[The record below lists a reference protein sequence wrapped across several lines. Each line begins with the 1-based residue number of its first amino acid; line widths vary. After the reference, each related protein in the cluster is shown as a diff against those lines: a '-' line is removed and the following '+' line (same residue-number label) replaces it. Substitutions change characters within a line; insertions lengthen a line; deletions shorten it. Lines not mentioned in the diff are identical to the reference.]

1 MININTILYLVKKSE
16 LIKLI
21 CNIKNIIPS
30 GLQNNYINYMN
41 TITDIKKLLAN
52 HKHLL
57 SEKYPIKN
65 IAVFGSYSRNEQNE
79 KSDIDIFVEFN
90 APIGIEFIDLAEGLE
105 RILHLRVDLISK
117 NGIKKAYFKSIKKDL
132 IYV

>member
-1 MININTILYLVKKSE
+1 
-16 LIKLI
+16 
-21 CNIKNIIPS
+21 
-30 GLQNNYINYMN
+30 MN